1 MWVLPEGAIEKM
13 KGRKRCQPFPN
24 INRYTFSWELPG
36 DLVAW
41 LQSLVGELRSYKPHD
56 MAKGKRRIH
65 THTHIHTHTSRL
77 ASTVPCMVCWNWLI
91 LACESK
97 LLNFQELLK
106 SSC

>member
-41 LQSLVGELRSYKPHD
+41 LQSLVGELRSYKPND

-65 THTHIHTHTSRL
+65 THTHTHFQIGKHRPMHGVLEL
-77 ASTVPCMVCWNWLI
+77 AHSGL
-91 LACESK
+91 
-97 LLNFQELLK
+97 
-106 SSC
+106 